1 MPFPPKASKK
11 KYDEEFEF
19 NINDVKNLLKNRDNI
34 DPEVAKY
41 LTTML
46 PKMFFAVTGKNM
58 ND

>member
-1 MPFPPKASKK
+1 MILKNIEK

-19 NINDVKNLLKNRDNI
+19 NINDIKNLLKNRDNI